1 MLGAELKHAAKVEK
15 HQEKQFRKYVKQEL
29 KKEITKLELEKLN
42 TAPKSQNV
50 DMLDDLVDWVS
61 ETITMLTAEDEPVNW
76 IPGVTRVIIDGDNCA
91 RKMRKLLGAITF
103 SEEEDEFCRKELVC
117 EFVERFSECAQVL
130 HAKCICNEVKVR
142 STTRIDT
149 GVFEVVSALPHRH
162 SSLAIVTEAKRI
174 IDEEGSIF
182 HHVFLTSDKRLTKIL
197 KLMGARYIL
206 PVKPWVSHAS
216 SLLLECGDKYEVR
229 SGNIIL
235 LLQKIGET
243 KTQTVLHTMAAAPN
257 SNDNGDTQ
265 DYLDDEPGLDD
276 VKKQMEDEM
285 EINACAIA

>member
-1 MLGAELKHAAKVEK
+1 
-15 HQEKQFRKYVKQEL
+15 
-29 KKEITKLELEKLN
+29 
-42 TAPKSQNV
+42 
-50 DMLDDLVDWVS
+50 
-61 ETITMLTAEDEPVNW
+61 
-76 IPGVTRVIIDGDNCA
+76 
-91 RKMRKLLGAITF
+91 
-103 SEEEDEFCRKELVC
+103 
-117 EFVERFSECAQVL
+117 
-130 HAKCICNEVKVR
+130 VR
-142 STTRIDT
+142 STTRTDT

-162 SSLAIVTEAKRI
+162 SSLAIVTEAKNI

-197 KLMGARYIL
+197 KLMGARYVL

-243 KTQTVLHTMAAAPN
+243 KTQTILHTMAAAPN